1 MAIYSILMKAL
12 AHNGTA
18 VYDMLPKGI
27 TCFLVELE
35 TMEELAL
42 WQIIPFDYNGLCNKV
57 LVVTNLSSNNII

>member
-35 TMEELAL
+35 TMEGLAL
-42 WQIIPFDYNGLCNKV
+42 WQMIPSNYNDLCNKV
-57 LVVTNLSSNNII
+57 SVVTNLSLNDII